1 MLKSMTGYGRRE
13 AVTEGKKILV
23 EIKSVNHR
31 YSDYNIKV
39 QRHLGFLEDKIR
51 KYVSS
56 SITRGKVD
64 IYLNVENYETAD
76 KQITLNKEIA
86 KNYIDVLYQLRD
98 EFGLKDDI
106 TVSNVASN
114 PDIFSTERVE
124 EDEEALWNTVKT
136 VLDGALS
143 DFIAMREREG
153 ERIQKDLC
161 ERIDYMRTLVK
172 EVDER
177 SPQTVKEYSDKLY
190 EKIKE
195 VLDGKEIDEA
205 RILTEVAIYADKVA
219 VNEETVRL
227 GSHFEE
233 FDTIINSGSPAGRKL
248 DFLVQEINREAN
260 TIGSK
265 AQDAEITRAVVD
277 MKSEIEKIREQI
289 RQRKA
294 PNALQHAAG
303 GPVLFHDRPR
313 AIECIYYIH
322 PDCEIARDTQ
332 KNRTCVRRF
341 LHQASMDNQR
351 LKRCG
356 SQPTHRLSYR
366 PMCAKE
372 LYCKVKKRRSH
383 NRKSSARHILPCA
396 LLFVHI
402 SFINPC
408 YNYDIIQYRKRT
420 PHWAPAAIIPS

>member
-1 MLKSMTGYGRRE
+1 M
-13 AVTEGKKILV
+13 
-23 EIKSVNHR
+23 
-31 YSDYNIKV
+31 

-190 EKIKE
+190 DKIKE

-205 RILTEVAIYADKVA
+205 RILNEVAIYADKVA

-248 DFLVQEINREAN
+248 DFLIQEINREVN

-265 AQDAEITRAVVD
+265 ASDIEIAKTVVTL
-277 MKSEIEKIREQI
+277 KGEIEKLREQI
-289 RQRKA
+289 Q
-294 PNALQHAAG
+294 N
-303 GPVLFHDRPR
+303 
-313 AIECIYYIH
+313 IE
-322 PDCEIARDTQ
+322 
-332 KNRTCVRRF
+332 
-341 LHQASMDNQR
+341 
-351 LKRCG
+351 
-356 SQPTHRLSYR
+356 
-366 PMCAKE
+366 
-372 LYCKVKKRRSH
+372 
-383 NRKSSARHILPCA
+383 
-396 LLFVHI
+396 
-402 SFINPC
+402 
-408 YNYDIIQYRKRT
+408 
-420 PHWAPAAIIPS
+420 